1 MKTTEALQKI
11 FYRPS
16 EVFLAIREQQTWF
29 VAAFALIGVVVVHT
43 ALIHYSVSQAYA
55 QYVPSEAE
63 RERYEQILEEYRE
76 EIKEAQESA
85 RGGIVD
91 VDGWAGSATSE
102 RVVFVSDP
110 GLGITRF
117 NVAIA
122 FFALLIAL
130 AIEVAYFRFVGSEM
144 DLSFKTVDW
153 ITFSVWSRIPGAVL
167 ALLGVILVLLFSGF
181 QANIANHEL
190 FSIVRWIP
198 QPANPDRGVNILN
211 IDVYH
216 IDAALVWVIALQTI
230 GFRIWSGR
238 SFVVSLVVVA
248 LPTIILYAFV
258 IWMSLDVMFW
268 LSLLRQ

>member
-1 MKTTEALQKI
+1 MKTTEALRKTFCQ
-11 FYRPS
+11 PS
-16 EVFLAIREQQTWF
+16 EVFLALKEQQTWV
-29 VAAFALIGVVVVHT
+29 VAALTLIGVVVVHT
-43 ALIHYSVSQAYA
+43 ALINYSVSQAYA

-63 RERYEQILEEYRE
+63 RERYEQVLEEYRE
-76 EIKEAQESA
+76 EIEAAQESA

-91 VDGWAGSATSE
+91 VDGWAGSTTSE
-102 RVVFVSDP
+102 QVVFVSDP

-122 FFALLIAL
+122 FFAFLIAL
-130 AIEVAYFRFVGSEM
+130 AIEVAYLRFVGSEM

-153 ITFSVWSRIPGAVL
+153 IRFSVWSRLPGTVL

-198 QPANPDRGVNILN
+198 WPNNPDRGVNILN

-216 IDAALVWVIALQTI
+216 VDAALVWVIALQTI

-238 SFVVSLVVVA
+238 SFVVSLSIVA
-248 LPTIILYAFV
+248 IPTAILYAV
-258 IWMSLDVMFW
+258 VLWMSMDVLFW
-268 LSLLRQ
+268 YQFVS